1 MKCLIIA
8 AGKGSR
14 LSTRGTS
21 KPLVP
26 LLGLTL
32 IERVILTAKRSGIT
46 DFYVVTGHN
55 GEKVRLFLD
64 DLSRERNIKITHII
78 NEEWEKENGLS
89 VLKAETVLD
98 ENFILLMG
106 DHIFDEN
113 ILKQLKNEEVRE
125 GEVILAVDCHTNS
138 NRLVDIEDVTKVFID
153 KGKVIDIGK
162 SIVKYNAYDTGVF
175 LCSPSIFTALKTSIT
190 CNNDSSLSGAI
201 KILAEQRKVEAFD
214 IKNSFWIDVD
224 DEKTFQKAERCLID
238 KLKKPSDGPISRYL
252 NRPLS
257 TKITEYLIKTDITP
271 NQISVFSFILSL
283 ISSTLFFLGS
293 YITLLAGGVLAQIS
307 SIIDGCDGEVARLK
321 YTESDFG
328 GWFDAV
334 LDRYADAFI
343 LFGLTYHAFIS
354 GNSILSLFIGF
365 MAIIGSFMNSYTA
378 DKYDGLMKK
387 KVKLNRG
394 FRIGRDVRIFLI
406 FVGAII
412 NQPIFALLLVA
423 LLMNIENIR
432 RVVVCYKADS

>member
-1 MKCLIIA
+1 MKSLIIA

-26 LLGLTL
+26 LLGLAL
-32 IERVILTAKRSGIT
+32 IERVILTLKRSGVT
-46 DFYVVTGHN
+46 NFYVVTGYN
-55 GEKVRLFLD
+55 SEKVRLFLD
-64 DLSRERNIKITHII
+64 NLSKKRNIKITHII
-78 NEEWEKENGLS
+78 NEEWEKGNGIS
-89 VLKAETVLD
+89 VLKAEKLLN

-113 ILKQLKNEEVRE
+113 IPKQLRNEQVQK
-125 GEVILAVDCHTNS
+125 GEVILAVDYHTNS
-138 NRLVDIEDVTKVFID
+138 NRLVDIEDVTRVFIN

-162 SIVKYNAYDTGVF
+162 GIIRYNAYDTGIF
-175 LCSPSIFTALKTSIT
+175 LCSPSIFPAIKTSISR
-190 CNNDSSLSGAI
+190 NNDSSLSGAI
-201 KILAEQRKVEAFD
+201 KILAEEGKVKAFD

-224 DEKTFQKAERCLID
+224 DEKAFQKAERCLID
-238 KLKKPSDGPISRYL
+238 KLKKPSDGPLSRYL

-257 TKITEYLIKTDITP
+257 TKITKYLIRTDITP
-271 NQISVFSFILSL
+271 NQISVFSFTLSL
-283 ISSTLFFLGS
+283 ISATLFFFGG
-293 YITLLAGGVLAQIS
+293 YITLLAGGILAQIS
-307 SIIDGCDGEVARLK
+307 SIVDGCDGEVARLK
-321 YTESDFG
+321 YKESDFG

-334 LDRYADAFI
+334 LDRYADAFL
-343 LFGLTYHAFIS
+343 LFGLTYHTFILRD
-354 GNSILSLFIGF
+354 SILSLFIGF

-387 KVKLNRG
+387 RFKLNRG

-412 NQPIFALLLVA
+412 NQPIWALLLLA
-423 LLMNIENIR
+423 LVMNIENIR
-432 RVVVCYKADS
+432 RVLVCKEG

>member
-21 KPLVP
+21 KPLVS

-46 DFYVVTGHN
+46 NFYVVTGHN

-64 DLSRERNIKITHII
+64 DFSRERNIKITHII
-78 NEEWEKENGLS
+78 NEEWEKGNGLS

-125 GEVILAVDCHTNS
+125 GEVILAVDRRTNS

-162 SIVKYNAYDTGVF
+162 SIIKYNAYDTGVF
-175 LCSPSIFTALKTSIT
+175 LCSTSIFTAIKKSIT
-190 CNNDSSLSGAI
+190 RNNDSSLSGAI

-224 DEKTFQKAERCLID
+224 DENTFQKAERCLID

-257 TKITEYLIKTDITP
+257 IKITEYLIKTDITP

-283 ISSTLFFLGS
+283 MSSTLFFLGS